1 MATQTYNSGFLRL
14 VDGTTA
20 WGTVADVY
28 AVLVSSAYTF
38 SRAHSTYADVST
50 HVIVDVD
57 YAPQD
62 VPATG
67 SPGRTVTLA
76 TNDVL
81 FNCDDVTFGAE
92 VTIDASAGGIIF
104 LLGAEATPGASDP
117 LLFYWGLPNPASS
130 TAGTFTVR
138 VPNGIIR
145 ITDAV

>member
-28 AVLVSSAYTF
+28 AILVGSGYTF
-38 SRAHSTYADVST
+38 SRTHTEYSDVSAQEIT
-50 HVIVDVD
+50 DVD

-62 VPATG
+62 VPAA
-67 SPGRTVTLA
+67 GRSVALS

-81 FNCDDVTFGAE
+81 FDCGDVSFGSE
-92 VTIDASAGGIIF
+92 VTIDASGGGIIF
-104 LLGAEATPGASDP
+104 LLGNEASPQAADP
-117 LLFYWGLPNPASS
+117 LLFFWQLPDPASS

-145 ITDAV
+145 ITDAA